1 MSLFLHELKYEQR
14 LYWRSREAAF
24 FTFLFPLLLYVL
36 VSAFYTGKIDGEP
49 AGRVLLAGLLGYAAA
64 TTTFAGIAIFLVVRR
79 ENGVLKRLRATPLP
93 PPVYIAAL
101 LASTLLVFALEAA
114 AMILLARVAYHV
126 GIPDRLGSLVASLL
140 LGAAAFTALGIALT
154 AAIRSAEGASAI
166 VNLIVLPMAFL
177 SGAFGP
183 TRHYPQCPA
192 RDRGRPPAHVPDQ
205 ARPRR
210 DRLRPP
216 DLGLPDRDRRHCG
229 MGAAGARARRPLLSL
244 GTERARLVR
253 CGFGVDG
260 KRGRSPHRFCD
271 ALARRARSRG
281 QGQLRHAGGTRGNAG
296 RDRRSGRGA
305 AEGRTAGIH
314 HLGAAARDRPATWKP
329 RCTRSGSSS
338 STAWSTRTPRRST
351 RSSVRSSMR
360 PSGGPCIARPPAT
373 STCRTPQRT
382 HIWSN
387 NANQTGL
394 N

>member
-1 MSLFLHELKYEQR
+1 MKSFLHELKYEQR

-24 FTFLFPLLLYVL
+24 FTFVFPLLLYVL

-101 LASTLLVFALEAA
+101 LASTLLVFALLEAA

-126 GIPDRLGSLVASLL
+126 GIPDRLGSLVVSLL

-183 TRHYPQCPA
+183 TRHYP
-192 RDRGRPPAHVPDQ
+192 HVLRAIADVLPLTYLI
-205 ARPRR
+205 RIVLRR

-229 MGAAGARARRPLLSL
+229 MGAAG
-244 GTERARLVR
+244 LV
-253 CGFGVDG
+253 
-260 KRGRSPHRFCD
+260 
-271 ALARRARSRG
+271 LA
-281 QGQLRHAGGTRGNAG
+281 
-296 RDRRSGRGA
+296 
-305 AEGRTAGIH
+305 
-314 HLGAAARDRPATWKP
+314 
-329 RCTRSGSSS
+329 
-338 STAWSTRTPRRST
+338 
-351 RSSVRSSMR
+351 VRYFR
-360 PSGGPCIARPPAT
+360 WEPS
-373 STCRTPQRT
+373 
-382 HIWSN
+382 
-387 NANQTGL
+387 
-394 N
+394 